1 MVVIGILA
9 VLLAILLPVMVKV
22 RNSQRSV
29 QCIGNLRKI
38 SSALHAYSLDNE
50 GRLPDPGVADKS
62 WEQMIQKYYPIP
74 FQCPSDTELF
84 PAVGSSY
91 DWRDTGKSTT
101 TMAGRTTAD
110 VQRGDAI
117 LAFEA
122 LSGWH
127 AKGYINVVRV
137 DGSAE
142 TIEDELC
149 FKDLA
154 TALREGDETIISK
167 QNTARR

>member
-1 MVVIGILA
+1 MMCDRLHPPIGFAQRRLLPRAGRASRRPDALAHARAGVRRCRGVGLVELMVVIGILA
-9 VLLAILLPVMVKV
+9 VLLAILLPVLVKV

-84 PAVGSSY
+84 
-91 DWRDTGKSTT
+91 
-101 TMAGRTTAD
+101 
-110 VQRGDAI
+110 
-117 LAFEA
+117 
-122 LSGWH
+122 
-127 AKGYINVVRV
+127 
-137 DGSAE
+137 
-142 TIEDELC
+142 
-149 FKDLA
+149 
-154 TALREGDETIISK
+154 
-167 QNTARR
+167 